1 MAVLHNTPR
10 HSRERDYIEL
20 RGKKNFQMDWHF
32 IMSRRLYFGLLRNI
46 SNIHWKYFNFFTSP
60 FFLNY
65 LLFCKR
71 FDCFNFQNSSFF
83 RTVIRC
89 ARFLGEKNFQWG
101 LRSIMPRGP
110 YFGLSRKSSNFI
122 WQDPIHD
129 PRSDPS
135 SDRWSGPWSN
145 LWSDPVR
152 SRFCRRR
159 APLRKIQNPEE
170 ESMN

>member
-20 RGKKNFQMDWHF
+20 CILACYATSLIF
-32 IMSRRLYFGLLRNI
+32 IENI
-46 SNIHWKYFNFFTSP
+46 LIFSHPP
-60 FFLNY
+60 FFNS

-71 FDCFNFQNSSFF
+71 FDCVFSKLFF
-83 RTVIRC
+83 FPDRDPMRQV
-89 ARFLGEKNFQWG
+89 FGEKNFQWG

-122 WQDPIHD
+122 FI
-129 PRSDPS
+129 
-135 SDRWSGPWSN
+135 
-145 LWSDPVR
+145 
-152 SRFCRRR
+152 
-159 APLRKIQNPEE
+159 LRKIQNPKE

>member
-10 HSRERDYIEL
+10 HSRERDYI
-20 RGKKNFQMDWHF
+20 GVVGQKNFQMDWHF

-60 FFLNY
+60 FFLTHYFVNDLIVY
-65 LLFCKR
+65 
-71 FDCFNFQNSSFF
+71 FQNYSFF

-89 ARFLGEKNFQWG
+89 VRFLGKKNFQWG

-110 YFGLSRKSSNFI
+110 YFGLSRKSFNFI
-122 WQDPIHD
+122 WQDPIYD

-152 SRFCRRR
+152 SRFCGRR
-159 APLRKIQNPEE
+159 APLRKIQNPK